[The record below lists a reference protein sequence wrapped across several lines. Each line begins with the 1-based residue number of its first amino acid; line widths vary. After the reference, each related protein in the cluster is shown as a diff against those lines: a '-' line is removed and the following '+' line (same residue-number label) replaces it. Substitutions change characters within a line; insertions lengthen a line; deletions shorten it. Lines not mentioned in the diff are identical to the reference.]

1 MTYETMKK
9 SLVKAFA
16 AVAVA
21 GSVTGCATVCDKA
34 CNLEQSARAMT
45 ASSDVGVRAM
55 GVGTLESLHPE
66 IKKEGDAVRK
76 MALPE
81 TAECTVAAIEQ
92 VNGKKIVRFSGC
104 TSTAPAAPAVNP

>member
-1 MTYETMKK
+1 MAYETLKK

-16 AVAVA
+16 AAAVA
-21 GSVTGCATVCDKA
+21 GSVTGCTTLCDKA

-45 ASSDVGVRAM
+45 SSSDVGVRAM

-76 MALPE
+76 LALPD
-81 TAECTVAAIEQ
+81 TAECTVSAIEE

-104 TSTAPAAPAVNP
+104 TNGAPAP

>member
-21 GSVTGCATVCDKA
+21 GSVTGCATLCDKA

-45 ASSDVGVRAM
+45 SPSDVGIRAM

-66 IKKEGDAVRK
+66 IKKEGDNVRK
-76 MALPE
+76 LALPE

-92 VNGKKIVRFSGC
+92 VNGKKMVRFSGC
-104 TSTAPAAPAVNP
+104 SNASPAPAHP